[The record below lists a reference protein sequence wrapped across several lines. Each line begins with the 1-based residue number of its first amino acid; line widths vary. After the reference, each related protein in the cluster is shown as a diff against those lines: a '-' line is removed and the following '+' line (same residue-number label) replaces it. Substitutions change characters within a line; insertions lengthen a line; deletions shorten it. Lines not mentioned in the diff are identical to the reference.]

1 MKIEKAGTDQI
12 RWIVRHR
19 VEMLRSMGWAEE
31 DLLKT
36 ELVVRQFLETSWTE
50 ELECYLA
57 IEDGIVV
64 GGCAVAVQKVLPSS
78 RNPAGTQA
86 YLHNM
91 FVEPEYRRRG
101 IATALLEHIV
111 DVCRG
116 RGILRLVLHATDMGR
131 PIYERMGFE
140 ISDNY
145 FVLVL

>member
-1 MKIEKAGTDQI
+1 
-12 RWIVRHR
+12 
-19 VEMLRSMGWAEE
+19 MLRSMGWAEE
-31 DLLKT
+31 DLQKT
-36 ELVVRQFLETSWTE
+36 ESVVRRFLETSWTE

-57 IEDGIVV
+57 VDDGTVV
-64 GGCAVAVQKVLPSS
+64 GGCAVAVQKVLPSNK
-78 RNPAGTQA
+78 NPAGTQA

-111 DVCRG
+111 DVCRR
-116 RGILRLVLHATDMGR
+116 RGIKRFVLHATDMGR

-145 FVLVL
+145 FVLAV